1 MRGGRGSDHLCPL
14 GLDGSEGGSG
24 KLYTLGAGVVGLMMS
39 RTFNVHHYNEDD
51 DRNSDHYD
59 ACINNDLNNSH
70 INVKN

>member
-39 RTFNVHHYNEDD
+39 RTFNVHNYNEDD

-59 ACINNDLNNSH
+59 TSINKGSSRVHPTNG
-70 INVKN
+70 